1 VSFVQLSA
9 VTRVAVALV
18 LSALIWVVIWGL
30 L

>member
-1 VSFVQLSA
+1 LSA

>member
-1 VSFVQLSA
+1 VSFVQLGA

>member
-1 VSFVQLSA
+1 MGA

-18 LSALIWVVIWGL
+18 LSALIWVAIWGL

>member
-1 VSFVQLSA
+1 MSFVQLSA

>member
-1 VSFVQLSA
+1 MGA

>member
-1 VSFVQLSA
+1 MGA

-18 LSALIWVVIWGL
+18 LSALIWAVIWGL